1 MPSVACEG
9 SVNMLASTCSIVYL
23 YRRRRGERSALGPP
37 ARREWRWYVHQ
48 PLPVMKCFTVEEQ
61 RARCQSTFWLNR
73 HLCFASLGALH
84 PLNAVMRPRALADA
98 KGRCP
103 GEAGYTPIFR
113 DVPADFADFK
123 RQAAEK
129 KAKQEAEKNK

>member
-1 MPSVACEG
+1 MCIVTRSYLHSPSFFRLFLGECE
-9 SVNMLASTCSIVYL
+9 
-23 YRRRRGERSALGPP
+23 ER
-37 ARREWRWYVHQ
+37 
-48 PLPVMKCFTVEEQ
+48 
-61 RARCQSTFWLNR
+61 
-73 HLCFASLGALH
+73 
-84 PLNAVMRPRALADA
+84 LADA